1 MSDPRPSE
9 EQRTV
14 LMPRRDVDGEL
25 PVGYRLHDFV
35 IEGLVGIGGYS
46 IVYLVRDTRLERQ
59 VAIKEYMPAAL
70 ALRASNGYVH
80 ARTPRHREHYELGLR
95 SFLGEARLLASF
107 DHPALVKVYQFW
119 MDNGTAYM
127 VMPYYQGMTLHKWL
141 VSLGTPPSETWLRR
155 LAEPLTEALGTIHA
169 ENCYHRDVAPD
180 NILLLFD
187 KRAGP
192 FLEQKPRP
200 LMLDF
205 GAARRVIS
213 DATQNLTAILKS
225 GYSPIEQYGGSE
237 SMRQGAWTDVYALAA
252 VLYAAIAGRAP
263 PSSVARVVKDDM
275 VSAVKLGAG
284 RYSKPFLAAIDA
296 GLAVRPERRP
306 QSMAAFHALFEAAIA
321 EPPNA
326 AARPR
331 SAASG
336 AGAPGWAGAIWQ
348 RLARLWSNDADANR

>member
-1 MSDPRPSE
+1 MPHDPPPE

-25 PVGYRLHDFV
+25 PVGRRLQEFV

-46 IVYLVRDTRLERQ
+46 IVYLVRDTQLDRQ

-70 ALRASNGYVH
+70 ALRAPNGEVH
-80 ARTPRHREHYELGLR
+80 ARSPRHREHFELGLR

-107 DHPALVKVYQFW
+107 DHASLVKVYRFW
-119 MDNGTAYM
+119 VENGTAYM
-127 VMPYYQGMTLHKWL
+127 VMPYYQGMTLKKWL
-141 VSLGTPPSETWLRR
+141 VALGTPPSEDWLRR
-155 LAEPLTEALGTIHA
+155 LADPLIEALAAIHH
-169 ENCYHRDVAPD
+169 EKCYHRDVAPD

-200 LMLDF
+200 LLLDF

-237 SMRQGAWTDVYALAA
+237 ALRQGAWTDVYALSA
-252 VLYAAIAGRAP
+252 VLYTAVAGRTP
-263 PSSVARVVKDDM
+263 PSAVARIVKDDM
-275 VSAVKLGAG
+275 VPAVKLGAG
-284 RYSKPFLAAIDA
+284 RYSNQFLAAIDA

-306 QSMAAFHALFEAAIA
+306 QSMAAFGECFEATSPAVA
-321 EPPNA
+321 EPVAKA
-326 AARPR
+326 AKVSGGWR
-331 SAASG
+331 S
-336 AGAPGWAGAIWQ
+336 WFD
-348 RLARLWSNDADANR
+348 RLVAQFRR